1 MLPSREER
9 CEKCNGYGIE
19 WNDVFD
25 RAVDTV
31 MDTQGLS
38 FYDAVNQVKNNRSYE
53 EDYTDCKECKG
64 TGKNK

>member
-9 CEKCNGYGIE
+9 CKECDGFGIE

-38 FYDAVNQVKNNRSYE
+38 YYDAVNQVKNNRSYE
-53 EDYTDCKECKG
+53 EDYKDCKDCKG